1 MEKQEYIIAFGYG
14 IKEKDFSNMYG
25 DIRVLVAHFKNDG
38 SYYTSTIKS
47 SGGGAAK
54 HYVRFLTEEDAQRY
68 IDEKLG
74 DGYTPFKAKHSR
86 LLKLLD
92 SKYNMYIGG
101 VTTPV
106 GIQPPE
112 YDIDGDLVTS
122 EFDDVVKGI
131 SKILN
136 SLIGKEYYYTAGGSA
151 IDKITEF
158 FFSGLDIDTGPYGF
172 NLGHRF
178 YIKNII
184 PNDDGINVDL
194 NVAVYCP
201 YVNFE
206 ETTTQTKISD
216 ILHDPDEQVKNL
228 IDSMQ
233 NEIKKNRQLQLNIF
247 ISYADIKYSLRGRW
261 NGRSNSPRFKPTVV
275 EVIGQEVV
283 NSILH
288 SEPGSANYQN
298 VINLRTEI
306 RDITTKL
313 ISIARDY
320 ANTEVFIESYK
331 DKNVG
336 SVTAPAGVQ
345 LHESLSKSLRNYII
359 DKSILNTLNELS
371 DKGDYL
377 QMHSS
382 DINKITEFFFS
393 GLDIDIGTDRYFLGY
408 HLHINNT
415 KFDDNGVNIDLKVIF
430 NFSYLNFEETTTEME
445 ISEILDDADEHFKSR
460 IYSVQNEIDKGHELQ
475 LNIFIK
481 YTDLKDSISH
491 DVGESI
497 RFRYE
502 IVNLIEQEIW
512 NSILHSKPGSTN
524 YQNVTNFRA
533 EIRGIVT
540 KLISIAKDYANTELF
555 LESYKD
561 KTVQDIL
568 HDLYEGKVK

>member
-1 MEKQEYIIAFGYG
+1 MKKQEYITAFGYG

-25 DIRVLVAHFKNDG
+25 DIKVLVVLFKNDG

-47 SGGGAAK
+47 SGGGATK

-68 IDEKLG
+68 IDEKLD

-86 LLKLLD
+86 VLKLLD
-92 SKYNMYIGG
+92 SKYNMYVGG
-101 VTTPV
+101 VTAPV
-106 GIQPPE
+106 GI
-112 YDIDGDLVTS
+112 
-122 EFDDVVKGI
+122 
-131 SKILN
+131 
-136 SLIGKEYYYTAGGSA
+136 
-151 IDKITEF
+151 
-158 FFSGLDIDTGPYGF
+158 
-172 NLGHRF
+172 
-178 YIKNII
+178 
-184 PNDDGINVDL
+184 
-194 NVAVYCP
+194 
-201 YVNFE
+201 
-206 ETTTQTKISD
+206 
-216 ILHDPDEQVKNL
+216 
-228 IDSMQ
+228 
-233 NEIKKNRQLQLNIF
+233 
-247 ISYADIKYSLRGRW
+247 
-261 NGRSNSPRFKPTVV
+261 
-275 EVIGQEVV
+275 
-283 NSILH
+283 
-288 SEPGSANYQN
+288 
-298 VINLRTEI
+298 
-306 RDITTKL
+306 
-313 ISIARDY
+313 
-320 ANTEVFIESYK
+320 
-331 DKNVG
+331 
-336 SVTAPAGVQ
+336 Q

-359 DKSILNTLNELS
+359 DKSIFQTLNELS

-408 HLHINNT
+408 YLRINNA
-415 KFDDNGVNIDLKVIF
+415 KFDDNSVNVDLKVNF

-445 ISEILDDADEHFKSR
+445 IREILDDADEHFKSR

-481 YTDLKDSISH
+481 YTDLKDSIS
-491 DVGESI
+491 DNVGDSI

-540 KLISIAKDYANTELF
+540 KLISIAKDYAKTELF